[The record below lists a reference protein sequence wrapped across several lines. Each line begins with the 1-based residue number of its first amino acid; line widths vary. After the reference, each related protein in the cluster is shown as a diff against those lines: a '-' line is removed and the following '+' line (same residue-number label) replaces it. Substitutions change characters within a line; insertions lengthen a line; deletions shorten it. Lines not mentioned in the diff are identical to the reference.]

1 MSTSI
6 YDNASVLAN
15 VVSTTVAVM
24 EAISGNEIAD
34 LSDVRDQ
41 NIMANLVAAKVQN
54 ILTPLLINGAN

>member
-1 MSTSI
+1 MSTNT

-34 LSDVRDQ
+34 LSDVRDS
-41 NIMANLVAAKVQN
+41 NIMANLVAAKLQN
-54 ILTPLLINGAN
+54 TLTPLLVNSAN